1 MPPWQLG
8 GDMVESVAF
17 DSIIYTEP
25 PEKFE
30 AGTVPLVE
38 AHGLGLALD
47 FLSELGMDRVE
58 RESLDVAMYARE
70 KLARI
75 KGVRFVSHPESRG
88 IVSFHVDG
96 ASPFDIGALM
106 GEAGVCVRVG
116 RHCAEPLHSA
126 LGLEGSI
133 RASFGVY
140 NDYGDADALAAALEK
155 AMKVLG

>member
-1 MPPWQLG
+1 
-8 GDMVESVAF
+8 VSF
-17 DSIIYTEP
+17 DSIAYKEP

-30 AGTVPLVE
+30 AGTAPLAE

-47 FLSELGMDRVE
+47 FLSELGMERVE
-58 RESLDVAMYARE
+58 RESLDIAMRARE
-70 KLARI
+70 MLSRI
-75 KGVRFVSHPESRG
+75 KGARFVSHPESRG
-88 IVSFHVDG
+88 IVSFHIDG
-96 ASPFDIGALM
+96 VSPFDVGALL

-140 NDYGDADALAAALEK
+140 NDARDAEALVSALEK
-155 AMKVLG
+155 AIRTLG